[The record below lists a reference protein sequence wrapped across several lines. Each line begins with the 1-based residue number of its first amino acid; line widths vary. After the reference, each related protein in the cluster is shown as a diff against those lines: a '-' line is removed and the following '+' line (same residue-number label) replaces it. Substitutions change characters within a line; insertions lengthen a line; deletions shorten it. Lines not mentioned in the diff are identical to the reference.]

1 MLAPAVR
8 LRSPEA
14 VVGSPVVD
22 TRSRAV
28 GLVVGAELGRG
39 RTLAALLVRAP
50 DGGTLRIEE
59 ARIVAFDAG
68 RVLVRSA

>member
-8 LRSPEA
+8 LRSHEA
-14 VVGSPVVD
+14 VVGFPVVD
-22 TRSRAV
+22 TRSRPV
-28 GLVVGAELGRG
+28 GTVIGAELARG

-50 DGGTLRIEE
+50 DGATLRIEE

-68 RVLVRSA
+68 RVLVRKA